1 MSTRLH
7 RFVPRDVRHVP
18 PAAAVEQALQWLQ
31 TAVDAY
37 KIEVEAPGHVTFFDC
52 GCGLDKIF
60 CPDCKAEVGAAT
72 WKDWMDS
79 AWKGAT
85 DFDLTTRALDCCGK
99 PASLDAL
106 GSDPLC
112 AFGSFA
118 LVATDTRTTWSDGD
132 REAVLRR
139 LETLLGF
146 PLHLVEAHY

>member
-31 TAVDAY
+31 TAVDAH

-52 GCGLDKIF
+52 GVGLDKIF
-60 CPDCKAEVGAAT
+60 CPHCKTELGAAA
-72 WKDWMDS
+72 WQDWMDA
-79 AWKGAT
+79 AWRGAT
-85 DFDLTTRALDCCGK
+85 GFELTTRVLDCCGR
-99 PASLDAL
+99 PTSLDAL

-118 LVATDTRTTWSDGD
+118 LTITDPMTTWSDD
-132 REAVLRR
+132 DLNTMLSR
-139 LETLLGF
+139 LENLLSC
-146 PLHLVEAHY
+146 PLHRVDAHY

>member
-18 PAAAVEQALQWLQ
+18 PAAAVEQALQWLRSKVQ
-31 TAVDAY
+31 AY

-52 GCGLDKIF
+52 GGGLDKIF
-60 CPDCKAEVGAAT
+60 CTDCKAEVDAEV

-79 AWKGAT
+79 AWKGT
-85 DFDLTTRALDCCGK
+85 IGFELTTRVLDCCGK

-106 GSDPLC
+106 GADPLC

-118 LVATDTRTTWSDGD
+118 LVVTDTRTTWSEND
-132 REAVLRR
+132 RDVALRK
-139 LETLLGF
+139 LESLLGC
-146 PLHLVEAHY
+146 PLHRVDAHY